1 MKNVLLNI
9 FPENSGTHVIFTFS
23 KGNQGFKDA
32 IGRLLNLDDGLIRIG
47 LSNILL
53 NYSENTAFGPKY
65 IEENFSENQISAI
78 KDIFSSTVFDPRAFK
93 ASNINLFVA
102 AQPPLSQ

>member
-9 FPENSGTHVIFTFS
+9 FPENGKTHVIFTFS
-23 KGNQGFKDA
+23 KGSCGFKKS
-32 IGRLLNLDDGLIRIG
+32 IESLLNIDDVRIGVG

-65 IEENFSENQISAI
+65 IEQNFSKDQISAI
-78 KDIFSSTVFDPRAFK
+78 KDAFSCTIFDPRAFK
-93 ASNINLFVA
+93 VSDINLFVDS
-102 AQPPLSQ
+102 PPSQST